1 MLFSDVK
8 GFTTF
13 CEQHPPEQVVPLLN
27 EYLTAMTEVV
37 FHWNGTL
44 DKFIGDA
51 VVAFWGAPIDQPNH
65 VELALKC
72 ALHMRRRL
80 GELQEGWKARGLPL
94 LDSGIG
100 INTGEVL
107 VGNIGAEGKKMDYTM
122 IGDHVNL
129 AARAE
134 GLTRKFNVSVVI
146 TENTAE
152 RLKPLL
158 DAIRVQDELGRMGRV
173 DLRRLATVRVK
184 GKAKPVGIY
193 GLSSRGHGETSV
205 VTEDA
210 ATAEVV
216 EMAEK

>member
-1 MLFSDVK
+1 
-8 GFTTF
+8 
-13 CEQHPPEQVVPLLN
+13 
-27 EYLTAMTEVV
+27 MTEVV

-80 GELQEGWKARGLPL
+80 SELQEGWKARGLPM
-94 LDSGIG
+94 LDNGIG
-100 INTGEVL
+100 INTGVAL

-134 GLTRKFNVSVVI
+134 GLTRKFNVSIVI
-146 TENTAE
+146 TEYTAE
-152 RLKPLL
+152 QLKGLL
-158 DAIRVQDELGRMGRV
+158 DRTQIRDELGRVGRV
-173 DLRRLATVRVK
+173 DLRRLAIVKVK
-184 GKAKPVGIY
+184 GKAQPVGIY
-193 GLSSRGHGETSV
+193 GLASRGHGEQSV
-205 VTEDA
+205 VTEDET
-210 ATAEVV
+210 TAEVI
-216 EMAEK
+216 EMTDK

>member
-1 MLFSDVK
+1 MKD
-8 GFTTF
+8 
-13 CEQHPPEQVVPLLN
+13 LLN
-27 EYLTAMTEVV
+27 KFENKEPEVV

-72 ALHMRRRL
+72 AMHMRRRL
-80 GELQEGWKARGLPL
+80 EELQEGWKARGLPV

-100 INTGEVL
+100 INTGEAL

-134 GLTRKFNVSVVI
+134 GLTRKFSVSVVI

-158 DAIRVQDELGRMGRV
+158 DDARVRDELGRMGRV
-173 DLRRLATVRVK
+173 DLRRLATVIVK

-193 GLSSRGHGETSV
+193 GLASRGHGEASV